1 MSKFYVRGNI
11 GCIIESDSADH
22 AQEILA
28 DFLCSASEQWCI
40 DDYDAIYLSNAVE
53 IQEGKENE

>member
-11 GCIIESDSADH
+11 GCIVESDSADY

-40 DDYDAIYLSNAVE
+40 DDYDAIYVSNAVE
-53 IQEGKENE
+53 IQEGK